1 MPTPTQSFVA
11 QGLLLN
17 RGNADGPPETFSTVA
32 EITKVDLS
40 GGKTKM
46 EDATNF
52 DSQGWA
58 EKIPGITD
66 AGDITVEG
74 NYLGN
79 TDVSQKNLEADF
91 EGKIKHNWKIVL
103 PGGRGTWGPFSAYVT
118 SFDPSLPNDKKA
130 TFKLTLTITG
140 SRSFA

>member
-11 QGLLLN
+11 QGLLLD
-17 RGNADGPPETFSTVA
+17 RGNADGPPETFATIV

-52 DSQGWA
+52 DSLGWA
-58 EKIPGITD
+58 EKIPGIAD
-66 AGDITVEG
+66 AGDITFEG

-79 TDVSQKNLEADF
+79 TDVTQKNLEADF
-91 EGKIKHNWKIVL
+91 EGKVKRNWKIML
-103 PGGRGTWGPFSAYVT
+103 PGGPGVCGPIAAYVT
-118 SFDPSLPNDKKA
+118 AFDPALPHDKLA
-130 TFKLTLTITG
+130 TFKCTFAITG
-140 SRSFA
+140 SRIFA